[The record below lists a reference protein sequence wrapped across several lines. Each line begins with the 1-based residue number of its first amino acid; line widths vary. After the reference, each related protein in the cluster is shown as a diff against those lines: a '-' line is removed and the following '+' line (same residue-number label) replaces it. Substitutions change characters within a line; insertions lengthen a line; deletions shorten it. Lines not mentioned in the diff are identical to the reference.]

1 MESKKNKLLIITFN
15 NTLEAIKGEKVLKD
29 NLISVT
35 IMPTPTI
42 ITKSCGI
49 SIKFEEKDSDHI
61 KELID
66 RNKLKVKGLYYKEGI
81 EYKVLE

>member
-1 MESKKNKLLIITFN
+1 MTSKMNKLLIITFN
-15 NTLEAIKGEKVLKD
+15 NTLEAIKGEKLLKS
-29 NLISVT
+29 NLIAVT
-35 IMPTPTI
+35 IMPTPTS

-49 SIKFEEKDSDHI
+49 SIKFEEKDLAFI

-66 RNKLKVKGLYYKEGI
+66 KNELKVKGLYYKEGI